1 MKIELSDPVTVA
13 TAARIKKVLNAGSG
27 VEGPAS
33 GHSLFRSGG
42 WQTVRLDIDPS
53 VEPDIL
59 GSFVE
64 IATLAPPSSFDAIFS
79 SHSME
84 HLFAHEVLPALRGFH
99 QVLRPDGFVVITC
112 PDLEILLPHLI
123 KNGLDT
129 IVYESPAGPI
139 AGLDMLFGHTASIAQ
154 GKTYMAH
161 KTAFTTARLGNFL
174 IQAGFTNAF
183 VDRRGWDLW
192 AIGMRE
198 HADRD
203 EIRREMVAGGLTL
216 AL

>member
-1 MKIELSDPVTVA
+1 MKIELNDSAVA
-13 TAARIKKVLNAGSG
+13 VKKVLNVGSG
-27 VEGPAS
+27 VDGPTS
-33 GHSLFRSGG
+33 GHSLFRNDA
-42 WQTVRLDIDPS
+42 WKYVRLDIDES
-53 VEPDIL
+53 VKPDIV

-64 IATLAPPSSFDAIFS
+64 IAKLVPPATFDAIFS

-84 HLFAHEVLPALRGFH
+84 HLFAHEVLPALKGFH
-99 QVLRPDGFVVITC
+99 QVLKPDGFVVITC
-112 PDLEILLPHLI
+112 PDLEILLPYLI

-139 AGLDMLFGHTASIAQ
+139 AGLDMLFGHTLSIAQ

-161 KTAFTTARLGNFL
+161 KTAFTIARLGNFL
-174 IQAGFTNAF
+174 IQAGFTSAF

-198 HADRD
+198 NADRD
-203 EIRREMVAGGLTL
+203 AVRREMVAGGITL
-216 AL
+216 AF